1 MNTKRKG
8 LGKGL
13 GALLGASDISPR
25 SNQEESI
32 SRTTDPELPTTQHSL
47 KEIPVEYL
55 VKGRYQPRRD
65 IDPGELQELADSIR
79 EHGIMQPVIARRLNQ
94 DSYEIVAGERRW
106 RAAQLAGL
114 ATVPVLVREL
124 SDRDTL
130 AIALIENIQRE
141 DLNVME
147 EAKALIRLQEEFGF
161 TQEEVAKAV
170 GKSRSSVAN
179 LMRLNGL
186 QPEVVVL
193 LERGDLEMGHGRAL
207 LALTD
212 RQQVETAR
220 MVAGKG
226 LSVRDTEALVRKILN
241 RRHASESAARP
252 DPDIV
257 HLEQKISELLGASV
271 NISHRSN
278 GRGKLTISYNSAEEL
293 DGILAH
299 LK

>member
-13 GALLGASDISPR
+13 GALLGASEVSQA
-25 SNQEESI
+25 STQGEAL
-32 SRTTDPELPTTQHSL
+32 SREPDVAETTAQHSL

-55 VKGRYQPRRD
+55 ARGRYQPRRD
-65 IDPGELQELADSIR
+65 MDQEELRELAGSIQ
-79 EHGIMQPVIARRLNQ
+79 EHGIMQPVIARRL
-94 DSYEIVAGERRW
+94 DKDRYEIVAGERRW
-106 RAAQLAGL
+106 RAAQIAGL

-147 EAKALIRLQEEFGF
+147 EAKALTRLQEEFGF
-161 TQEEVAKAV
+161 TQEEVAK
-170 GKSRSSVAN
+170 

-186 QPEVVVL
+186 QPEVIVL

-207 LALTD
+207 LALAD

-241 RRHASESAARP
+241 RRQVPESATST
-252 DPDIV
+252 DPDIA

-271 NISHRSN
+271 KINHRIN
-278 GRGKLTISYNSAEEL
+278 GKGKLTISYNSSEEL

>member
-25 SNQEESI
+25 SNQDEPI
-32 SRTTDPELPTTQHSL
+32 SRTTDPELPTAQHSL

>member
-207 LALTD
+207 LALAD

>member
-170 GKSRSSVAN
+170 GKSRSAVAN

>member
-25 SNQEESI
+25 SNQDEPI
-32 SRTTDPELPTTQHSL
+32 SRTTDPELPTAQHSL

-170 GKSRSSVAN
+170 GKSRSAVAN

>member
-13 GALLGASDISPR
+13 GALLGASEVSQA
-25 SNQEESI
+25 STQGEVL
-32 SRTTDPELPTTQHSL
+32 SREPDVAETTAQHSL

-55 VKGRYQPRRD
+55 ARGRYQPRRD
-65 IDPGELQELADSIR
+65 MDQEELRELAGSIQ
-79 EHGIMQPVIARRLNQ
+79 EHGIMQPVIARRL
-94 DSYEIVAGERRW
+94 DKDRYEIVAGERRW
-106 RAAQLAGL
+106 RAAQIAGL

-147 EAKALIRLQEEFGF
+147 EAKALTRLQEEFGF

-170 GKSRSSVAN
+170 GKSRSAVAN

-186 QPEVVVL
+186 QPEVIVL

-207 LALTD
+207 LALAD
-212 RQQVETAR
+212 RQQVETA
-220 MVAGKG
+220 G
-226 LSVRDTEALVRKILN
+226 
-241 RRHASESAARP
+241 
-252 DPDIV
+252 
-257 HLEQKISELLGASV
+257 
-271 NISHRSN
+271 
-278 GRGKLTISYNSAEEL
+278 
-293 DGILAH
+293 
-299 LK
+299 

>member
-13 GALLGASDISPR
+13 GALLGASEVSQA
-25 SNQEESI
+25 STQGEVL
-32 SRTTDPELPTTQHSL
+32 SREPDVAETTAQHSL

-55 VKGRYQPRRD
+55 ARGRYQPRRD
-65 IDPGELQELADSIR
+65 MDQEELRELAGSIQ
-79 EHGIMQPVIARRLNQ
+79 EHGIMQPVIARRL
-94 DSYEIVAGERRW
+94 DKDRYEIVAGERRW
-106 RAAQLAGL
+106 RAAQIAGL

-147 EAKALIRLQEEFGF
+147 EAKALTRLQEEFGF

-170 GKSRSSVAN
+170 GKSRSAVAN

-186 QPEVVVL
+186 QPEVIVL

-207 LALTD
+207 LALAD

-241 RRHASESAARP
+241 RRQVPESATST
-252 DPDIV
+252 DPDIA

-271 NISHRSN
+271 KINHRIN
-278 GRGKLTISYNSAEEL
+278 GKGKLTISYNSSEEL